1 MTSLSH
7 HLRLITPINHPH
19 CASTMA
25 AEKNDVFV
33 GNLAYNT
40 SIDILKEI
48 FSKVGNVVNVR
59 IVTDRETGRP
69 RGFAFVEYEDAATAL
84 SAIRNLDGHDLN
96 GRKVLE

>member
-1 MTSLSH
+1 
-7 HLRLITPINHPH
+7 
-19 CASTMA
+19 MA